1 MPNDSTG
8 NVQKTAR
15 IHDKANDT
23 YIDDIEFPLP
33 DLTTKTLKLSPSI
46 VADPAALEDRLR
58 DAGFVAPPEFDF
70 KNLAQSL
77 AAATPDVEL
86 IYEANTG
93 WLPDRS
99 GFVTPSGLIGQPN
112 SRILGV
118 SQSNAVIDRTG
129 RRSVEG
135 RLTDW
140 RQTVA
145 EPARGSTTLMTA
157 ISVAFGAPLLTLLG
171 RQSFTI
177 NLFGPSAAGKSIAT
191 LAAASVIGIARPE
204 DLISWK
210 VTNARLEE
218 RLAEFNDTVFPIDDL
233 NTLAGTY
240 REKYSRIRDLAYSIA
255 QGNETGRSAA
265 YTVTRGGRQRA
276 WTSIVLT
283 SSEIAVRDMA
293 AKSNT
298 ERQQGEARRLIDVPA
313 VFSGLDHIF
322 DAEPDRRPDSNF
334 AAIVEAIGKNHGKVF
349 RQYIKSL
356 IEKGASLPATVSKHV
371 DYFVNYACLASDG
384 SIARDVAQKFGV
396 LYAGGVL
403 GIECGA
409 LPWTK
414 MELRTALKKSFVGAR
429 ELLPDKGVVLRQ
441 GLAALKTLRAS
452 IPNRTDADLQNGV
465 GFKDQAGEQNRYLIK
480 WGSFTSIFSSA
491 EQRDLAV
498 DWLVTRRR
506 VTLVHH
512 KTDTQR
518 QSEKLREQF
527 TWPDGGRHR
536 SIEFFWPRQKPK
548 KAKIKKK
555 WGGSTKNKKSKK
567 PRDLGK

>member
-1 MPNDSTG
+1 
-8 NVQKTAR
+8 
-15 IHDKANDT
+15 
-23 YIDDIEFPLP
+23 
-33 DLTTKTLKLSPSI
+33 
-46 VADPAALEDRLR
+46 
-58 DAGFVAPPEFDF
+58 
-70 KNLAQSL
+70 
-77 AAATPDVEL
+77 
-86 IYEANTG
+86 
-93 WLPDRS
+93 
-99 GFVTPSGLIGQPN
+99 
-112 SRILGV
+112 
-118 SQSNAVIDRTG
+118 
-129 RRSVEG
+129 
-135 RLTDW
+135 
-140 RQTVA
+140 
-145 EPARGSTTLMTA
+145 MTA

-218 RLAEFNDTVFPIDDL
+218 RLAEFNVTRSFLIDDL

-240 REKYSRIRDLAYSIA
+240 RENISSRICDLAYSIA

-452 IPNRTDADLQNGV
+452 IPNRTDADLPRTRGP
-465 GFKDQAGEQNRYLIK
+465 GLK
-480 WGSFTSIFSSA
+480 
-491 EQRDLAV
+491 
-498 DWLVTRRR
+498 TRR
-506 VTLVHH
+506 V
-512 KTDTQR
+512 
-518 QSEKLREQF
+518 S
-527 TWPDGGRHR
+527 
-536 SIEFFWPRQKPK
+536 
-548 KAKIKKK
+548 KIAI
-555 WGGSTKNKKSKK
+555 
-567 PRDLGK
+567 